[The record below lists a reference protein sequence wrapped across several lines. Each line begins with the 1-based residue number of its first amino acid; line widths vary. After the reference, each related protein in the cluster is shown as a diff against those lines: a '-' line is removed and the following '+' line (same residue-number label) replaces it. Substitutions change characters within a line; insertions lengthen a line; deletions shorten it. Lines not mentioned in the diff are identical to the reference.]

1 MRVNTPL
8 EGLNGKMKC
17 GKEKVAGAERSRGA
31 QTNEWRGGQSVEEE
45 RKRE

>member
-8 EGLNGKMKC
+8 ECLNGKMKG
-17 GKEKVAGAERSRGA
+17 GKEKVVGAERSRGA
-31 QTNEWRGGQSVEEE
+31 QTNEWRGGQSGEDE